1 MIFSGASVTS
11 LRNRAEWLDCTGVRF
26 WQLAWDMISADS
38 AGAAQS
44 SQAFTVLIPR
54 GLQATVDGLP
64 AEARQE
70 LLAEL
75 FRMAALAQQERSL
88 LPSASPYTLRLD
100 LAGCQVS
107 VELDP
112 TRSRLTLAGLVRARA
127 LA

>member
-1 MIFSGASVTS
+1 MAGLHEGTVLA
-11 LRNRAEWLDCTGVRF
+11 TGGG
-26 WQLAWDMISADS
+26 MISAES
-38 AGAAQS
+38 AGTAQS

-75 FRMAALAQQERSL
+75 FRMAALAHQERSL
-88 LPSASPYTLRLD
+88 LPSAAPYTLRLD

-112 TRSRLTLAGLVRARA
+112 ARSRLTLAGLVRARA

>member
-1 MIFSGASVTS
+1 MSP
-11 LRNRAEWLDCTGVRF
+11 RNPSEWLNCTRVRF
-26 WQLAWDMISADS
+26 WQLTGPMLTAES
-38 AGAAQS
+38 AGTAQS

-54 GLQATVDGLP
+54 GLQATVDGLM

-75 FRMAALAQQERSL
+75 FRMAALAHQERGL
-88 LPSASPYTLRLD
+88 LSSSAPYTLQLD
-100 LAGCQVS
+100 LAGCHVS

-112 TRSRLTLAGLVRARA
+112 ARSRLTLAGLVRARA

>member
-1 MIFSGASVTS
+1 MAGLHGGTV
-11 LRNRAEWLDCTGVRF
+11 
-26 WQLAWDMISADS
+26 LAIGRGMISADS
-38 AGAAQS
+38 AGTSQS

-64 AEARQE
+64 SDARQE

-75 FRMAALAQQERSL
+75 FRMAALAHQERNL
-88 LPSASPYTLRLD
+88 LPSSAPYTLRLD
-100 LAGCQVS
+100 LAGCHVS

-112 TRSRLTLAGLVRARA
+112 ARSRLTLAGLVRARA

>member
-1 MIFSGASVTS
+1 MTS
-11 LRNRAEWLDCTGVRF
+11 AET
-26 WQLAWDMISADS
+26 
-38 AGAAQS
+38 AGIAQS

-54 GLQATVDGLP
+54 GLQATVDGLSP
-64 AEARQE
+64 DARQE

-75 FRMAALAQQERSL
+75 FRMAALAHQERGQ
-88 LPSASPYTLRLD
+88 LPSAAPYTLRLE

-112 TRSRLTLAGLVRARA
+112 SRSRLTLAGLRRARV

>member
-1 MIFSGASVTS
+1 MTH
-11 LRNRAEWLDCTGVRF
+11 AE
-26 WQLAWDMISADS
+26 S
-38 AGAAQS
+38 AGASQS

-54 GLQATVDGLP
+54 GLQTTVDGLQ

-75 FRMAALAQQERSL
+75 FRMASLAHQERGL
-88 LPSASPYTLRLD
+88 LPSSAPYTLRLE

-112 TRSRLTLAGLVRARA
+112 ARSRLTLSGLHRTQA
-127 LA
+127 LV

>member
-1 MIFSGASVTS
+1 
-11 LRNRAEWLDCTGVRF
+11 
-26 WQLAWDMISADS
+26 MISADS
-38 AGAAQS
+38 AGTSQS

-75 FRMAALAQQERSL
+75 FRMAALAHQERNL
-88 LPSASPYTLRLD
+88 LPSAAPYTLRMD
-100 LAGCQVS
+100 VAGCQVS

-112 TRSRLTLAGLVRARA
+112 SRSRLTLAGLNRARA

>member
-1 MIFSGASVTS
+1 MNS
-11 LRNRAEWLDCTGVRF
+11 AET
-26 WQLAWDMISADS
+26 
-38 AGAAQS
+38 AGIAQS

-54 GLQATVDGLP
+54 GLQGTVDALP
-64 AEARQE
+64 PGARQE

-75 FRMAALAQQERSL
+75 FRMAALAHQERGL
-88 LPSASPYTLRLD
+88 LPSSAPYTLRLE

-112 TRSRLTLAGLVRARA
+112 SRSRLTLSGLQRARA

>member
-1 MIFSGASVTS
+1 MTS
-11 LRNRAEWLDCTGVRF
+11 LD
-26 WQLAWDMISADS
+26 
-38 AGAAQS
+38 AGAPQS

-54 GLQATVDGLP
+54 GLQTTVDALS
-64 AEARQE
+64 AESRQE

-75 FRMAALAQQERSL
+75 FRMASLAHQERGL
-88 LPSASPYTLRLD
+88 LPSSAPYTLRLD

-112 TRSRLTLAGLVRARA
+112 MRSRLTLSGLTRARS

>member
-1 MIFSGASVTS
+1 
-11 LRNRAEWLDCTGVRF
+11 
-26 WQLAWDMISADS
+26 MISAES
-38 AGAAQS
+38 TAGTSS

-64 AEARQE
+64 PEARQE

-75 FRMAALAQQERSL
+75 FRMAALAHQERNL
-88 LPSASPYTLRLD
+88 LPSSAPYTLRLD

-112 TRSRLTLAGLVRARA
+112 ARSRLTLAGLVRARA

>member
-1 MIFSGASVTS
+1 MTSV
-11 LRNRAEWLDCTGVRF
+11 E
-26 WQLAWDMISADS
+26 S
-38 AGAAQS
+38 AGSPQS

-54 GLQATVDGLP
+54 GLQGTLDGLP
-64 AEARQE
+64 ATCRQE

-75 FRMAALAQQERSL
+75 FRMAALAYQERGL
-88 LPSASPYTLRLD
+88 LPSASAYTLRLD

-112 TRSRLTLAGLVRARA
+112 TRSRLTLAGLTRARS